1 MIEVHFKY
9 PELNIYQIQH
19 AYTLKTYD
27 VNTVGRSFTEFFILS
42 RDIDSSN
49 IVLQPSC
56 LERFPSFYNSIYSS
70 SFKKFI
76 RGKKFE
82 YLVLGMLL
90 LNLVA
95 VVIETTVSI

>member
-9 PELNIYQIQH
+9 PALNIYQIQH

-27 VNTVGRSFTEFFILS
+27 VNTLGRSFTEFFILS

-56 LERFPSFYNSIYSS
+56 LERFPNLYNSIYSS